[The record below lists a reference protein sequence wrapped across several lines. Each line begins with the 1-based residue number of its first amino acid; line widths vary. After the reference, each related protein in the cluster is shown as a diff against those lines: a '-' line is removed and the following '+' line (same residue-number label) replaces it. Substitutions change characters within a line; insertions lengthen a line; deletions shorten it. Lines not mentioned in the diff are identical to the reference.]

1 MGKGVCV
8 GGLFHQQ
15 AHRNNSR
22 KYLEAFNYGTS
33 KRGKKKPTK
42 KQKKKKPDT
51 LGASINFAR
60 LCSLFLGRLQCGGK
74 NEQMRMSS

>member
-1 MGKGVCV
+1 MAQV
-8 GGLFHQQ
+8 
-15 AHRNNSR
+15 N
-22 KYLEAFNYGTS
+22 EA
-33 KRGKKKPTK
+33 KEGKKTPK
-42 KQKKKKPDT
+42 KQKNPDT